1 MATPRP
7 RPASPPLRWRR
18 GGVGRRRRD
27 VRAGE
32 VPVEPVRIDDVGIGG
47 VDGVMRALA
56 TGSVDEFDR
65 GDPVAARAQ
74 IDPAAP
80 AAIVLDRSVGPRR
93 RARVERHVV
102 ELHASRR
109 ARVVPGLARIVRK
122 IEAAVVRAVKRR
134 RLRGIDPEAVVV
146 AVRAAERGKRL
157 AGVARDVEA
166 DAEGVDGVLVDGID
180 ANLAEHPAVGG
191 RVFAHVLVGGADFPP
206 RLAAVV
212 AAIDF
217 RSPDPR
223 FHDRAAVRVA
233 LAFLRGPAGFVAVD
247 EGVEHFRVRGGGVE
261 ADPAAHRCRR
271 QAAVRVGPAAAAVC
285 RFPDAALARARL
297 DARVAPLAP
306 HALPRCRVQ
315 RVRVRWIHHQIDG
328 AGARALVE
336 HLRPRPPAVGRL
348 EDAAHLVL
356 GPGVSGRRDVDDVRV
371 GRVDQDAGDRVRV
384 GEAGVAEGA
393 AAVARLEQADPGHG
407 RAKQVRLTRAYIQD
421 GGIGLRHRDVADAR
435 ARLML
440 EDGSP
445 RGAAIV
451 RLPDAARRERSVDAS
466 HRSDVCDRDVGGAAG
481 DVRRSQV
488 LPWNGAGRR

>member
-1 MATPRP
+1 MVF
-7 RPASPPLRWRR
+7 S
-18 GGVGRRRRD
+18 
-27 VRAGE
+27 
-32 VPVEPVRIDDVGIGG
+32 
-47 VDGVMRALA
+47 
-56 TGSVDEFDR
+56 SV
-65 GDPVAARAQ
+65 
-74 IDPAAP
+74 
-80 AAIVLDRSVGPRR
+80 
-93 RARVERHVV
+93 
-102 ELHASRR
+102 
-109 ARVVPGLARIVRK
+109 
-122 IEAAVVRAVKRR
+122 
-134 RLRGIDPEAVVV
+134 
-146 AVRAAERGKRL
+146 
-157 AGVARDVEA
+157 
-166 DAEGVDGVLVDGID
+166 GID

-191 RVFAHVLVGGADFPP
+191 RVFAHVLVGGADFAP

-217 RSPDPR
+217 RSLDPR

-306 HALPRCRVQ
+306 RALPGCRVQ

-393 AAVARLEQADPGHG
+393 AAVARLEHADPGHG

-421 GGIGLRHRDVADAR
+421 GRIGLRHRDVADAR

-440 EDGSP
+440 EDGPP

-451 RLPDAARRERSVDAS
+451 RLPDAARRERGVDAS

-481 DVRRSQV
+481 DVRRSEV
-488 LPWNGAGRR
+488 LPWNSAGRRRLRHRRVDLVGLANEVGVGSLRLLTVQQDDERQRRNEKGCETFHWLRGQERVQSWSASPSLAVSVARKMRCASERIRTSASSVRPGL